1 MKSNWLFLFSIVAA
15 CGVPGGAPLRAADAC
30 CAASPVETGAKAAL
44 PDASLYQAE
53 VGFTT
58 DAGAPFRL
66 AELRG
71 RPVALAMFFSHCTY
85 ACPATVVDLTRIREK
100 LPEATRAE
108 ARIVMV
114 SFDTKR
120 DTPEALKAFRASRGL
135 PDDWVLLHGDD
146 DAVRELAALL
156 GVKFKR
162 EADGNF
168 AHSNLVTILSKDG
181 EIAHQRAGLGGG
193 IDEAAAALVSAL
205 STAKSGSEAAGK

>member
-1 MKSNWLFLFSIVAA
+1 MNSNWLFLLSIATA
-15 CGVPGGAPLRAADAC
+15 CGGAAGASLRAADAC
-30 CAASPVETGAKAAL
+30 CAAPPVETTAAAVL

-100 LPEATRAE
+100 LPEAMRAE

-114 SFDTKR
+114 SFDTER
-120 DTPEALKAFRASRGL
+120 DTPAALKAFRASRGL

-168 AHSNLVTILSKDG
+168 AHSNLITILSKDG
-181 EIAHQRAGLGGG
+181 EIAHQRVGLGGG
-193 IDEAAAALVSAL
+193 IDEAAAALASAL
-205 STAKSGSEAAGK
+205 SATKPGVEGAGK